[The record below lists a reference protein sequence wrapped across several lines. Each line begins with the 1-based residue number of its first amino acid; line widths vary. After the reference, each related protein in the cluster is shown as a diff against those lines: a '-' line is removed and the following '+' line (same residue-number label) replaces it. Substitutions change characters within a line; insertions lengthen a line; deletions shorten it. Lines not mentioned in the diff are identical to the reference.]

1 MDSKKEQLLELIR
14 ANPFI
19 GQQDLAE
26 RLGLSRSAVAGHI
39 ASLTR
44 ERRLLGRA
52 YVLPQRAPIVCI
64 GGSNLD
70 RKLRTLAPLQLG
82 TSNPVTQRETAGGVA
97 RNVAENLARLGL
109 PVHLL
114 TAVGEDAS
122 GRELLA
128 QAERLGL
135 DTSGSLRAGDAP
147 TGSYTAVLDAA
158 GDMVLALSQ
167 MAITERLTPEFLRLN
182 APQRAA
188 ASLTVADLNLPPES
202 LAQLAQEAV
211 DSGRPLLLVA
221 VSVPK
226 MVRLPRDLSGVQC
239 LLLNRDELAAAVG
252 ESKPPRSASALAR
265 AQQQLRARGLRQLVV
280 TDGASGVHYGDA
292 EATLQHLAAPAVE
305 VVDVTGAGDAFAAGV
320 AAALYRDPQDLGL
333 ACRRGL
339 ALSALTLQT
348 EATVHPDLSPALLE
362 HPIS

>member
-1 MDSKKEQLLELIR
+1 MDSKKEQLLALIR

-19 GQQDLAE
+19 GQQDLAA

-39 ASLTR
+39 AALTR

-52 YVLPQRAPIVCI
+52 YVLPQRQPVVCI

-97 RNVAENLARLGL
+97 RNLAENLARLGL

-114 TAVGEDAS
+114 TAVGEDAA

-128 QAERLGL
+128 QAERLGI
-135 DTSGSLRAGDAP
+135 DTSGTLRAADAP
-147 TGSYTAVLDAA
+147 TGSYTAVLDAT
-158 GDMVLALSQ
+158 GDLVLALAQ
-167 MAITERLTPEFLRLN
+167 MEITERLTPAFLRQT

-188 ASLTVADLNLPPES
+188 ASLTLADLNLPADS
-202 LAQLAQEAV
+202 IALLAQDAAA
-211 DSGRPLLLVA
+211 GGAPLLLVA

-226 MVRLPRDLSGVQC
+226 MTRLPRDLSGVQC

-252 ESKPPRSASALAR
+252 ERQPLKSAAALAR
-265 AQQQLRARGLRQLVV
+265 AQAQLRERGLRQLVV
-280 TDGASGVHYGDA
+280 TDGAAGVYYGDGGP
-292 EATLQHLAAPAVE
+292 LQHLEAPVVE
-305 VVDVTGAGDAFAAGV
+305 VRDVTGAGDAFAAGV
-320 AAALYRDPQDLGL
+320 AAALHQDPQDLTL

-339 ALSALTLQT
+339 ALAVLTLQT
-348 EATVHPDLSPALLE
+348 ETTVHPELGPALLDA
-362 HPIS
+362 PL